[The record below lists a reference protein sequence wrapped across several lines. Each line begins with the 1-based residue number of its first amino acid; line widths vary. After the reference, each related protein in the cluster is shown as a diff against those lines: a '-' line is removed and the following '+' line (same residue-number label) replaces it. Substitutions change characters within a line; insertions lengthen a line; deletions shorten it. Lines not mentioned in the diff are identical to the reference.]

1 MKHLLMDV
9 IKASNNL
16 TLRYRNTIVFPTL
29 EEINPYSSEK
39 VTLADSEVVLGIL
52 KEARTLQEY
61 GYYIHPNDLITLL
74 ERIVTEQDGAT
85 AVFTLRNANA
95 YLAEVTGATRS
106 YTTLYGD
113 GVTAEDL
120 KNAGIDPYMVQI
132 VHYTLTQIMGVD
144 DCESYHLLDDRNV
157 KEVEEAKAKYFNED
171 HKDQT
176 AYMTNLLDELAT
188 NIEGKERLNIGFD
201 MIGDAVT
208 IFTSLVASNNPMSE
222 TMTADVKRFLEYV
235 APEINNWDRCQ
246 FTVPCKETFAMLV
259 YEYLHHGFNATNLVK
274 NINNAT
280 DVLRAFAVYSD
291 PTYDG
296 SLTTKPKF
304 KNHLNHDERKFFM
317 ILLTHADHV
326 DTDVFLYP
334 EMWKR
339 AFERLK
345 PQQFLHKR
353 FKKVREAA
361 DNLYHRKKPQT
372 VKGIAE
378 NAVLH
383 AGDSLKDFESGLK
396 KLEMFPGTYMRYFD
410 KYVRTY
416 GSKIS
421 DDLQENRHFQHIVTT
436 SLYRV
441 VSQVESTK
449 MLCQLLILYQN
460 RRHDE
465 NNSNLRYIKPKG
477 SRSYVPLKPT
487 AEPLCDKVYLNDFY
501 DEIIGILR
509 NEVTRRFKDKPYLGK
524 VFIDE
529 AAWGVVVPTE
539 LREANDSGLHIV
551 GRGSYF
557 RLPTVESA
565 PEIAKYVHDIIV
577 PYIHWTN
584 GKDALYDRVDLDL
597 SGSFYTED
605 FKYVGK
611 CSYGNLCLSAGSGS
625 DRSVIATHSGD
636 FTDGGP
642 YDGPGVAEYLIVRRK
657 DAVEKLK
664 ARYLVIHTHVYTGQE
679 LANTNAFFGFEYLQ
693 ERNGEQQLEQ
703 YAQII
708 HGGQKDTAC
717 KSLIRPDRTLFT
729 SNLRGKED
737 SMINVVIDLVNSV
750 VWYADLA
757 TRMIGYDY
765 ATEYNY
771 LDAPVEQRQGTE
783 DKTPFKAY
791 INTSPKQNNVDGTKL
806 SALVQIKALLE
817 KPYLYCGDLMWLH
830 GEVRGHIVRDP
841 KKADVIFTLPD
852 SRYAKDADDDQE
864 IITPFMTDRILDE
877 FMPVK

>member
-1 MKHLLMDV
+1 MKHLLIDA
-9 IKASNNL
+9 IKASNKL
-16 TLRYRNTIVFPTL
+16 TLRYRNTIAFPAL
-29 EEINPYSSEK
+29 IHDESETP
-39 VTLADSEVVLGIL
+39 VGTETILAIL
-52 KEARTLQEY
+52 TEARTLQEY
-61 GYYIHPNDLITLL
+61 GYYIHPLDIITMI
-74 ERIVTEQDGAT
+74 RRVVTEADGAKV
-85 AVFTLRNANA
+85 VFSLKMADD
-95 YLAEVTGATRS
+95 YLAEVTGATRT
-106 YTTLYGD
+106 YKTLYGAH
-113 GVTAEDL
+113 VTAEDL
-120 KNAGIDPYMVQI
+120 RNAGVDPYMVQY
-132 VHYTLTQIMGVD
+132 VHYTMVYLGAD
-144 DCESYHLLDDRNV
+144 DHESYNILDSAASEQAAQSVSKAITNEQYPGQ
-157 KEVEEAKAKYFNED
+157 KENLEALMNALVN
-171 HKDQT
+171 
-176 AYMTNLLDELAT
+176 
-188 NIEGKERLNIGFD
+188 NIEGKERLFISFD
-201 MIGDAVT
+201 MIHDVT
-208 IFTSLVASNNPMSE
+208 AIFTELVGSNNPMSD
-222 TMTADVKRFLEYV
+222 TMKSDVRRFLEYV
-235 APEINNWDRCQ
+235 ASDIEDWDKKEIE
-246 FTVPCKETFAMLV
+246 VPCKETFAMLV
-259 YEYLHHGFNATNLVK
+259 YEYLRLGFNATNLVK

-317 ILLTHADHV
+317 ILLTHAEHV

-378 NAVLH
+378 KAVLH

-410 KYVRTY
+410 KYVRSY

-465 NNSNLRYIKPKG
+465 NNTNLRYIKPKG
-477 SRSYVPLKPT
+477 SRAYVPLKPT
-487 AEPLCDKVYLNDFY
+487 AEPLCEKTYLNDFY
-501 DEIIGILR
+501 DEIVNILR

-551 GRGSYF
+551 GRCSYF

-565 PEIAKYVHDIIV
+565 PEIAKQVHDIIV

-584 GKDALYDRVDLDL
+584 GKDCMGDRVDLDL
-597 SGSFYTED
+597 SGSFYTDD

-611 CSYGNLCLSAGSGS
+611 CSYGNLCLSAGSGE

-636 FTDGGP
+636 FTSGGP

-664 ARYLVIHTHVYTGQE
+664 ARYLVIHTHVYTGQD

-708 HGGQKDTAC
+708 HGGQKDMAC

>member
-1 MKHLLMDV
+1 MKHLLIDA
-9 IKASNNL
+9 IKASNKL
-16 TLRYRNTIVFPTL
+16 TLRYRNTIAFPAL
-29 EEINPYSSEK
+29 MHDESETP
-39 VTLADSEVVLGIL
+39 VGTETILAIL
-52 KEARTLQEY
+52 TEARTLQEY
-61 GYYIHPNDLITLL
+61 GYYIHPLDIITMI
-74 ERIVTEQDGAT
+74 RRVVTEADGAKV
-85 AVFTLRNANA
+85 VFSLKMADD
-95 YLAEVTGATRS
+95 YLAEVTGATRT
-106 YTTLYGD
+106 YKTLYGAH
-113 GVTAEDL
+113 VTAEDL
-120 KNAGIDPYMVQI
+120 RNAGVDPYMVQY
-132 VHYTLTQIMGVD
+132 VHYTMVALGAD
-144 DCESYHLLDDRNV
+144 DHESYNILDNAAS
-157 KEVEEAKAKYFNED
+157 EQAVESVSKA
-171 HKDQT
+171 
-176 AYMTNLLDELAT
+176 MTNEQHPNQKENLEELMNALVN
-188 NIEGKERLNIGFD
+188 NIEGKERLFISFY
-201 MIGDAVT
+201 MIHDAT
-208 IFTSLVASNNPMSE
+208 AIFTELVGSNNPMSD
-222 TMTADVKRFLEYV
+222 TMKSDVRRFLEYV
-235 APEINNWDRCQ
+235 ASDIEDWDKKEIE
-246 FTVPCKETFAMLV
+246 VPCKETFAMLV
-259 YEYLHHGFNATNLVK
+259 YEYLHLGFNATNLVK

-317 ILLTHADHV
+317 ILLTHAEHV

-410 KYVRTY
+410 KYVRSY

-565 PEIAKYVHDIIV
+565 PEIAKQVHDIIV

-584 GKDALYDRVDLDL
+584 GKDGMYDRVDLDL

-625 DRSVIATHSGD
+625 DQSVIATHSGD

-664 ARYLVIHTHVYTGQE
+664 ARYLVIHTHVYTGQD
-679 LANTNAFFGFEYLQ
+679 LTNTNAFFGFEYLQ

-708 HGGQKDTAC
+708 HGGQKDMAC

-750 VWYADLA
+750 AWYADLA

-877 FMPVK
+877 FMPTK

>member
-1 MKHLLMDV
+1 MKHLLIDA
-9 IKASNNL
+9 IKASNKL
-16 TLRYRNTIVFPTL
+16 TLRYRNTIAFPAL
-29 EEINPYSSEK
+29 MHDESETP
-39 VTLADSEVVLGIL
+39 VGTETILAIL
-52 KEARTLQEY
+52 TEARTLQEY
-61 GYYIHPNDLITLL
+61 GYYIHPLDIITLI
-74 ERIVTEQDGAT
+74 RRAVTEADGAKV
-85 AVFTLRNANA
+85 VFSLKMADD
-95 YLAEVTGATRS
+95 YLAEVTGATRT
-106 YTTLYGD
+106 YKTLYGAH
-113 GVTAEDL
+113 VTAEDL
-120 KNAGIDPYMVQI
+120 RNAGVDPYMVQY
-132 VHYTLTQIMGVD
+132 VHYTMVYLGAD
-144 DCESYHLLDDRNV
+144 DHESYNILDSAASEQAAQSVSKAITNEQYPGQ
-157 KEVEEAKAKYFNED
+157 KENLEALMNALVN
-171 HKDQT
+171 
-176 AYMTNLLDELAT
+176 
-188 NIEGKERLNIGFD
+188 NIEGKERLFISFD
-201 MIGDAVT
+201 MIPDAT
-208 IFTSLVASNNPMSE
+208 AIFTELVGSNNPMSD
-222 TMTADVKRFLEYV
+222 TMKDDVRRFLEYV
-235 APEINNWDRCQ
+235 ASDIEDWDKKELE
-246 FTVPCKETFAMLV
+246 VPCKETFAMLV
-259 YEYLHHGFNATNLVK
+259 YEYLRLGFNAASLAK

-378 NAVLH
+378 KAVLH
-383 AGDSLKDFESGLK
+383 AGDSLKDFEAGLK

-465 NNSNLRYIKPKG
+465 NNTNLRYIKPKG
-477 SRSYVPLKPT
+477 SRAYVPLKPT
-487 AEPLCDKVYLNDFY
+487 AEPLCEKTYLNDFY
-501 DEIIGILR
+501 DEIVNILR

-565 PEIAKYVHDIIV
+565 PEIAKQVHDIIV

-584 GKDALYDRVDLDL
+584 GKDGMDNRVDLDL
-597 SGSFYTED
+597 SGSFYTDD

-611 CSYGNLCLSAGSGS
+611 CSYGNLCLSAGSGE

-636 FTDGGP
+636 FTSGGP

-664 ARYLVIHTHVYTGQE
+664 ARYLVIHTHVYTGQD

-708 HGGQKDTAC
+708 HGGQKDMAC

-750 VWYADLA
+750 AWYADLA

-771 LDAPVEQRQGTE
+771 LDAPVEQRRGTE

>member
-1 MKHLLMDV
+1 MKHLLIDA
-9 IKASNNL
+9 IKASNKL
-16 TLRYRNTIVFPTL
+16 TLRYRNTIAFPAL
-29 EEINPYSSEK
+29 MHDESETP
-39 VTLADSEVVLGIL
+39 VGTETILAIL
-52 KEARTLQEY
+52 TEARTLQEY
-61 GYYIHPNDLITLL
+61 GYYIHPLDIITMI
-74 ERIVTEQDGAT
+74 RRVVTEADGAKV
-85 AVFTLRNANA
+85 VFSLKMADD
-95 YLAEVTGATRS
+95 YLAEVTGATRT
-106 YTTLYGD
+106 YKTLYGAH
-113 GVTAEDL
+113 VTAEDL
-120 KNAGIDPYMVQI
+120 RNAGVDPYMVQY
-132 VHYTLTQIMGVD
+132 VHYTMVYLGAD
-144 DCESYHLLDDRNV
+144 DHESYNILDSAASEQAAQSVSKAITNEQYPGQ
-157 KEVEEAKAKYFNED
+157 KENLEALMNALVN
-171 HKDQT
+171 
-176 AYMTNLLDELAT
+176 
-188 NIEGKERLNIGFD
+188 NIEGKERLFISFD
-201 MIGDAVT
+201 MIHDAT
-208 IFTSLVASNNPMSE
+208 AIFTELVGSNNPMSD
-222 TMTADVKRFLEYV
+222 TMKSDVCRFLEYV
-235 APEINNWDRCQ
+235 ASDIEDWDKKEIE
-246 FTVPCKETFAMLV
+246 VPCKETFAMLV
-259 YEYLHHGFNATNLVK
+259 YEYLRLGFNATNLVK

-304 KNHLNHDERKFFM
+304 KNHLTHDERKFFM
-317 ILLTHADHV
+317 ILLTHAEHV

-378 NAVLH
+378 KAVLH

-465 NNSNLRYIKPKG
+465 NNTNLRYIKPKG
-477 SRSYVPLKPT
+477 SRAYVPLKPT
-487 AEPLCDKVYLNDFY
+487 AEPLCEKTYLNDFY
-501 DEIIGILR
+501 DEIVNILR

-565 PEIAKYVHDIIV
+565 PEIAKQVHDIIV

-584 GKDALYDRVDLDL
+584 GKDGMGDRVDLDL
-597 SGSFYTED
+597 SGSFYTDD

-611 CSYGNLCLSAGSGS
+611 CSYGNLCLSAGSGE

-636 FTDGGP
+636 FTSGGP

-664 ARYLVIHTHVYTGQE
+664 ARYLVIHTHVYTGQD

-708 HGGQKDTAC
+708 NGGQKDMAC

-750 VWYADLA
+750 AWYADLA

>member
-1 MKHLLMDV
+1 MKHLLIDA
-9 IKASNNL
+9 IKASNKL
-16 TLRYRNTIVFPTL
+16 TLRYRNTIAFPAL
-29 EEINPYSSEK
+29 MHDESETP
-39 VTLADSEVVLGIL
+39 VDTETILAIL
-52 KEARTLQEY
+52 TEARTLQEY
-61 GYYIHPNDLITLL
+61 GYYIHPLDIITLI
-74 ERIVTEQDGAT
+74 RRAVTEADGAKV
-85 AVFTLRNANA
+85 VFSLKMADD
-95 YLAEVTGATRS
+95 YLAEVTGATRT
-106 YTTLYGD
+106 YKTLYGAH
-113 GVTAEDL
+113 VTAEDL
-120 KNAGIDPYMVQI
+120 RNAGVDPYMVQY
-132 VHYTLTQIMGVD
+132 VHYTMVYLGAD
-144 DCESYHLLDDRNV
+144 DHESYNILDSAASEQAAQSVSKAITNEQYPGQ
-157 KEVEEAKAKYFNED
+157 KENLEALMNALVN
-171 HKDQT
+171 
-176 AYMTNLLDELAT
+176 
-188 NIEGKERLNIGFD
+188 NIEGKERLFISFD
-201 MIGDAVT
+201 MIHDAT
-208 IFTSLVASNNPMSE
+208 EIFTELVGSNNPMSD
-222 TMTADVKRFLEYV
+222 TMKSDVRRFLEYV
-235 APEINNWDRCQ
+235 ASDIEDWDKKEIE
-246 FTVPCKETFAMLV
+246 VPCKETFAMLV
-259 YEYLHHGFNATNLVK
+259 YEYLRLGFNATNLVK

-280 DVLRAFAVYSD
+280 DALRAFAVYSD

-317 ILLTHADHV
+317 ILLTHAEHV

-378 NAVLH
+378 KAVLH

-410 KYVRTY
+410 KYVRSY

-465 NNSNLRYIKPKG
+465 NNTNLRYIKPKG
-477 SRSYVPLKPT
+477 SRAYVPLKPT

-565 PEIAKYVHDIIV
+565 PEIAKQVHDIIV

-584 GKDALYDRVDLDL
+584 GKDGMDDRVDLDL
-597 SGSFYTED
+597 SGSFYTDD

-611 CSYGNLCLSAGSGS
+611 CSYGKLCLSAGSGE

-636 FTDGGP
+636 FTSGGP

-664 ARYLVIHTHVYTGQE
+664 ARYLVIHTHVYTGQD

-703 YAQII
+703 YAQVI
-708 HGGQKDTAC
+708 HGGQKDMAC

-771 LDAPVEQRQGTE
+771 LDAPVEQRRGTE

-877 FMPVK
+877 FMPTK

>member
-1 MKHLLMDV
+1 MKHLLIDV
-9 IKASNNL
+9 IKASNKL
-16 TLRYRNTIVFPTL
+16 TLRYRNTIAFPAL
-29 EEINPYSSEK
+29 MHDESETP
-39 VTLADSEVVLGIL
+39 VGTETILAIL
-52 KEARTLQEY
+52 TEARTLQEY
-61 GYYIHPNDLITLL
+61 GYYIHPLDIITMI
-74 ERIVTEQDGAT
+74 RRVVTEADGAKV
-85 AVFTLRNANA
+85 VFSLKMADD
-95 YLAEVTGATRS
+95 YLAEVTGATRT
-106 YTTLYGD
+106 YKTLYGAH
-113 GVTAEDL
+113 VTAEDL
-120 KNAGIDPYMVQI
+120 RNAGVDPYMVQY
-132 VHYTLTQIMGVD
+132 VHYTMVALGAD
-144 DCESYHLLDDRNV
+144 DHESYNILDNAAS
-157 KEVEEAKAKYFNED
+157 EQAVESVSKA
-171 HKDQT
+171 
-176 AYMTNLLDELAT
+176 MTNEQHPNQKENLEELMNALVN
-188 NIEGKERLNIGFD
+188 NIEGKERLFISFD
-201 MIGDAVT
+201 MIHDAT
-208 IFTSLVASNNPMSE
+208 AIFTELVGSNNPMSD
-222 TMTADVKRFLEYV
+222 TMKADVRRFLEYV
-235 APEINNWDRCQ
+235 ASEIEDWDKKELE
-246 FTVPCKETFAMLV
+246 VPCKETFAMLV
-259 YEYLHHGFNATNLVK
+259 YEYLRLGFNATNLVK

-304 KNHLNHDERKFFM
+304 KNHLTHDERKFFM
-317 ILLTHADHV
+317 ILLTHAEHV

-334 EMWKR
+334 EIWKR

-410 KYVRTY
+410 KYVRSY

-565 PEIAKYVHDIIV
+565 PEIAKQVHDIIV

-584 GKDALYDRVDLDL
+584 GKDGMYDRVDLDL

-625 DRSVIATHSGD
+625 DQSVIATHSGD

-664 ARYLVIHTHVYTGQE
+664 ARYLVIHTHVYTGQD
-679 LANTNAFFGFEYLQ
+679 LTNTNAFFGFEYLQ

-708 HGGQKDTAC
+708 HGGQKDMAC

-750 VWYADLA
+750 AWYADLA

>member
-1 MKHLLMDV
+1 MKHLLIDA
-9 IKASNNL
+9 IKASNKL
-16 TLRYRNTIVFPTL
+16 TLRYRNTIAFPAL
-29 EEINPYSSEK
+29 MHDESETP
-39 VTLADSEVVLGIL
+39 VGTETILAIL
-52 KEARTLQEY
+52 TEARTLQEY
-61 GYYIHPNDLITLL
+61 GYYIHPLDIITLI
-74 ERIVTEQDGAT
+74 RRAVTEADGAKV
-85 AVFTLRNANA
+85 VFSLKMADD
-95 YLAEVTGATRS
+95 YLAEVTGATRT
-106 YTTLYGD
+106 YKTLYGAH
-113 GVTAEDL
+113 VTAEDL
-120 KNAGIDPYMVQI
+120 RNAGVDPYMVQY
-132 VHYTLTQIMGVD
+132 VHYTMVYLGAD
-144 DCESYHLLDDRNV
+144 DHESYNILDSAASEQAAQSVSKAITNEQYPGQ
-157 KEVEEAKAKYFNED
+157 KENLEALMNALVN
-171 HKDQT
+171 
-176 AYMTNLLDELAT
+176 
-188 NIEGKERLNIGFD
+188 NIEGKERLFISFD
-201 MIGDAVT
+201 MIPDAT
-208 IFTSLVASNNPMSE
+208 AIFTELVGSNNPMSD
-222 TMTADVKRFLEYV
+222 TMKDDVRRFLEYV
-235 APEINNWDRCQ
+235 ASDIEDWDKKELE
-246 FTVPCKETFAMLV
+246 VPCKETFAMLV
-259 YEYLHHGFNATNLVK
+259 YEYLRLGFNAASLAK

-317 ILLTHADHV
+317 ILLTHAEHV

-378 NAVLH
+378 KAVLH

-410 KYVRTY
+410 KYVRSY

-465 NNSNLRYIKPKG
+465 NNTNLRYIKPKG
-477 SRSYVPLKPT
+477 SRAYVPLKPT
-487 AEPLCDKVYLNDFY
+487 AEPLCEKTYLNDFY
-501 DEIIGILR
+501 DEIVNILR

-565 PEIAKYVHDIIV
+565 PEIAKQVHDIIV

-584 GKDALYDRVDLDL
+584 GKDGMDDRVDLDL
-597 SGSFYTED
+597 SGSFYTDD

-611 CSYGNLCLSAGSGS
+611 CSYGNLCLSAGSGE

-636 FTDGGP
+636 FTSGGP

-664 ARYLVIHTHVYTGQE
+664 ARYLVIHTHVYTGQD

-708 HGGQKDTAC
+708 HGGQKDMAC

-750 VWYADLA
+750 AWYADLA

-771 LDAPVEQRQGTE
+771 LDAPAEQRQGTE

>member
-1 MKHLLMDV
+1 
-9 IKASNNL
+9 
-16 TLRYRNTIVFPTL
+16 
-29 EEINPYSSEK
+29 
-39 VTLADSEVVLGIL
+39 
-52 KEARTLQEY
+52 
-61 GYYIHPNDLITLL
+61 
-74 ERIVTEQDGAT
+74 
-85 AVFTLRNANA
+85 
-95 YLAEVTGATRS
+95 
-106 YTTLYGD
+106 
-113 GVTAEDL
+113 
-120 KNAGIDPYMVQI
+120 
-132 VHYTLTQIMGVD
+132 
-144 DCESYHLLDDRNV
+144 
-157 KEVEEAKAKYFNED
+157 
-171 HKDQT
+171 
-176 AYMTNLLDELAT
+176 
-188 NIEGKERLNIGFD
+188 
-201 MIGDAVT
+201 
-208 IFTSLVASNNPMSE
+208 
-222 TMTADVKRFLEYV
+222 
-235 APEINNWDRCQ
+235 
-246 FTVPCKETFAMLV
+246 
-259 YEYLHHGFNATNLVK
+259 
-274 NINNAT
+274 
-280 DVLRAFAVYSD
+280 
-291 PTYDG
+291 
-296 SLTTKPKF
+296 
-304 KNHLNHDERKFFM
+304 
-317 ILLTHADHV
+317 
-326 DTDVFLYP
+326 
-334 EMWKR
+334 
-339 AFERLK
+339 
-345 PQQFLHKR
+345 
-353 FKKVREAA
+353 
-361 DNLYHRKKPQT
+361 
-372 VKGIAE
+372 
-378 NAVLH
+378 
-383 AGDSLKDFESGLK
+383 
-396 KLEMFPGTYMRYFD
+396 MRYFD
-410 KYVRTY
+410 KYVRSY

-465 NNSNLRYIKPKG
+465 NNTNLRYIKPKG
-477 SRSYVPLKPT
+477 SRAYVPLKPT
-487 AEPLCDKVYLNDFY
+487 AEPLCEKTYLNDFY
-501 DEIIGILR
+501 DEIVNILR

-565 PEIAKYVHDIIV
+565 PEIAKQVHDIIV

-584 GKDALYDRVDLDL
+584 GKDGMGDRVDLDL
-597 SGSFYTED
+597 SGSFYTDD

-611 CSYGNLCLSAGSGS
+611 CSYGNLCLSAGSGE

-636 FTDGGP
+636 FTSGGP

-664 ARYLVIHTHVYTGQE
+664 ARYLVIHTHVYTGQD
-679 LANTNAFFGFEYLQ
+679 LTNTNAFFGFEYLQ

-708 HGGQKDTAC
+708 HGGQKDMAC

-750 VWYADLA
+750 AWYADLA

-877 FMPVK
+877 FMPTK

>member
-1 MKHLLMDV
+1 MKHLLIDV
-9 IKASNNL
+9 IKASNKL
-16 TLRYRNTIVFPTL
+16 TLRYRNTIAFPVL
-29 EEINPYSSEK
+29 MHDESETP
-39 VTLADSEVVLGIL
+39 VGTETILAIL
-52 KEARTLQEY
+52 TEARTLQEY
-61 GYYIHPNDLITLL
+61 GYYIHPLDIITMI
-74 ERIVTEQDGAT
+74 RRVVTEADGAKV
-85 AVFTLRNANA
+85 VFSLKMADD
-95 YLAEVTGATRS
+95 YLAEVTGATRT
-106 YTTLYGD
+106 YKTLYGAH
-113 GVTAEDL
+113 VTAEDL
-120 KNAGIDPYMVQI
+120 RNAGVDPYMVQY
-132 VHYTLTQIMGVD
+132 VHYTMVALGAD
-144 DCESYHLLDDRNV
+144 DHESYNILDNAAS
-157 KEVEEAKAKYFNED
+157 EQAVESVSKA
-171 HKDQT
+171 
-176 AYMTNLLDELAT
+176 MTNEQHPNQKENLEELMNALVN
-188 NIEGKERLNIGFD
+188 NIEGKERLFISFD
-201 MIGDAVT
+201 MIHDAT
-208 IFTSLVASNNPMSE
+208 AIFTELVGSNNPMSD
-222 TMTADVKRFLEYV
+222 TMKADVRRFLEYV
-235 APEINNWDRCQ
+235 ASEIEDWDKKELE
-246 FTVPCKETFAMLV
+246 VPCKETFAMLV
-259 YEYLHHGFNATNLVK
+259 YEYLRLGFNATNLVK

-304 KNHLNHDERKFFM
+304 KNHLTHDERKFFM
-317 ILLTHADHV
+317 ILLTHAEHV

-334 EMWKR
+334 EIWKR

-410 KYVRTY
+410 KYVRSY

-565 PEIAKYVHDIIV
+565 PEIAKQVHDIIV

-584 GKDALYDRVDLDL
+584 GKDGMYDRVDLDL

-625 DRSVIATHSGD
+625 DQSVIATHSGD

-664 ARYLVIHTHVYTGQE
+664 ARYLVIHTHVYTGQD
-679 LANTNAFFGFEYLQ
+679 LTNTNAFFGFEYLQ

-708 HGGQKDTAC
+708 HGGQKDMAC

-750 VWYADLA
+750 AWYADLA

-771 LDAPVEQRQGTE
+771 LDVPVEQRQGTE

-864 IITPFMTDRILDE
+864 IITPFMTDRILGE

>member
-1 MKHLLMDV
+1 MKHLLIDA
-9 IKASNNL
+9 IKASNKL
-16 TLRYRNTIVFPTL
+16 TLRYRNTIAFPAL
-29 EEINPYSSEK
+29 MHDESETP
-39 VTLADSEVVLGIL
+39 VGTETILAIL
-52 KEARTLQEY
+52 TEARTLQEY
-61 GYYIHPNDLITLL
+61 GYYIHPLDIIIMI
-74 ERIVTEQDGAT
+74 RRVVTEADGAKV
-85 AVFTLRNANA
+85 VFSLKMADD
-95 YLAEVTGATRS
+95 YLAEVTGATRT
-106 YTTLYGD
+106 YKTLYGAH
-113 GVTAEDL
+113 VTAEDL
-120 KNAGIDPYMVQI
+120 RNAGVDPYMVQY
-132 VHYTLTQIMGVD
+132 VHYTMVYLGAD
-144 DCESYHLLDDRNV
+144 DHESYNILDSAASEQAAQSVSKAITNEQYPGQ
-157 KEVEEAKAKYFNED
+157 KENLEALMNALVN
-171 HKDQT
+171 
-176 AYMTNLLDELAT
+176 
-188 NIEGKERLNIGFD
+188 NIEGKERLFISFD
-201 MIGDAVT
+201 MIHDAT
-208 IFTSLVASNNPMSE
+208 AIFTELVGSNNPMSD
-222 TMTADVKRFLEYV
+222 TMKSDVRRFLEYV
-235 APEINNWDRCQ
+235 ASDIEDWDKKEIE
-246 FTVPCKETFAMLV
+246 VPCKETFAMLV
-259 YEYLHHGFNATNLVK
+259 YEYLRLGFNATNLVK

-280 DVLRAFAVYSD
+280 DALRAFAVYSD

-317 ILLTHADHV
+317 ILLTHAEHV

-378 NAVLH
+378 KAVLH

-465 NNSNLRYIKPKG
+465 NNTNLRYIKPKG
-477 SRSYVPLKPT
+477 SRAYVPLKPT
-487 AEPLCDKVYLNDFY
+487 AEPLCDKTYLNDFY
-501 DEIIGILR
+501 DEIVNILR

-565 PEIAKYVHDIIV
+565 PEIAKQVHDIIV

-584 GKDALYDRVDLDL
+584 GKDGMDDRVDLDL
-597 SGSFYTED
+597 SGSFYTDD

-611 CSYGNLCLSAGSGS
+611 CSYGNLCLSAGSGE

-636 FTDGGP
+636 FTSGGP

-664 ARYLVIHTHVYTGQE
+664 ARYLVIHTHVYTGQD

-708 HGGQKDTAC
+708 HGGQKDMAC

-750 VWYADLA
+750 AWYADLA

-806 SALVQIKALLE
+806 SELVQIKALLE

>member
-1 MKHLLMDV
+1 MKHLLIDA
-9 IKASNNL
+9 IKASNKL
-16 TLRYRNTIVFPTL
+16 TLRYRNTIAFPAL
-29 EEINPYSSEK
+29 MHDESETP
-39 VTLADSEVVLGIL
+39 VGTETILAIL
-52 KEARTLQEY
+52 TEARTLQEY
-61 GYYIHPNDLITLL
+61 GYYIHPLDIITMI
-74 ERIVTEQDGAT
+74 RRVVTEADGAKV
-85 AVFTLRNANA
+85 VFSLKMADD
-95 YLAEVTGATRS
+95 YLAEVTGATRT
-106 YTTLYGD
+106 YKTLYGAH
-113 GVTAEDL
+113 VTAEDL
-120 KNAGIDPYMVQI
+120 RNAGVDPYMVQY
-132 VHYTLTQIMGVD
+132 VHYTMAYLGAD
-144 DCESYHLLDDRNV
+144 DHESYNILDSAASEQAAQSVSKAITNEQYPGQ
-157 KEVEEAKAKYFNED
+157 KENLEALMNALVN
-171 HKDQT
+171 
-176 AYMTNLLDELAT
+176 
-188 NIEGKERLNIGFD
+188 NIEGKERLFISFD
-201 MIGDAVT
+201 MIHDAT
-208 IFTSLVASNNPMSE
+208 AIFTELVGSNNPMSD
-222 TMTADVKRFLEYV
+222 TMKSDVRRFLEYV
-235 APEINNWDRCQ
+235 ASDIEDWDKKEIE
-246 FTVPCKETFAMLV
+246 VPCKETFAMLV
-259 YEYLHHGFNATNLVK
+259 YEYLRLGFNATNLVK

-280 DVLRAFAVYSD
+280 DVLRVFAVYSD

-317 ILLTHADHV
+317 ILLTHAEHV
-326 DTDVFLYP
+326 DTDAFLYP

-353 FKKVREAA
+353 FKRVREAA

-410 KYVRTY
+410 KYVRSY

-465 NNSNLRYIKPKG
+465 NNTNLRYIKPKG
-477 SRSYVPLKPT
+477 SRAYVPLKPT
-487 AEPLCDKVYLNDFY
+487 AEPLCEKTYLNDFY
-501 DEIIGILR
+501 DEIVNILR

-565 PEIAKYVHDIIV
+565 PEIAKQVHDIIV

-584 GKDALYDRVDLDL
+584 GKDGMGDRVDLDL
-597 SGSFYTED
+597 SGSFYTDD

-611 CSYGNLCLSAGSGS
+611 CSYGNLCLSAGSGE

-636 FTDGGP
+636 FTSGGP

-664 ARYLVIHTHVYTGQE
+664 ARYLVIHTHVYTGQD

-703 YAQII
+703 YAHII
-708 HGGQKDTAC
+708 NGGQKDMAC

-830 GEVRGHIVRDP
+830 GEVRGHLVRDP

-877 FMPVK
+877 FMPTK